1 MEPIKKLSSSY
12 CPNCAGVK
20 LASKD
25 SRAHFAFG
33 FPTTK
38 RRKVCPS
45 CDYRVTT
52 IELPLHLAE
61 EIFQEVQKGM
71 SMIIKRW
78 KFKGFNHIT
87 FTNDFP
93 DWIKM
98 NSGKRLGHKSLWVYT
113 QSGEVPIESGKWIS
127 INLRGHIEVHDKKPQ
142 LLFNV
147 GLTKEIFSGFL
158 LVATLLIIVVGLM
171 VL

>member
-1 MEPIKKLSSSY
+1 MKPIKKLSSSY

-45 CDYRVTT
+45 CDFRVTT

-61 EIFQEVQKGM
+61 EIFQE
-71 SMIIKRW
+71 
-78 KFKGFNHIT
+78 N
-87 FTNDFP
+87 
-93 DWIKM
+93 
-98 NSGKRLGHKSLWVYT
+98 
-113 QSGEVPIESGKWIS
+113 
-127 INLRGHIEVHDKKPQ
+127 
-142 LLFNV
+142 
-147 GLTKEIFSGFL
+147 
-158 LVATLLIIVVGLM
+158 
-171 VL
+171 